1 LKNVL
6 VVYYTQS
13 GQLLDIAKNVTNTL
27 ETSEDVNLSFY
38 EIKLKE
44 DFPFPWNNV
53 DFYDAFP
60 ESFLQVPRELIDLD
74 NPLLK
79 QKYDLIILSYQIW
92 FLTPSIPFNS
102 FLKSD
107 AAKTLLKNT
116 PVITLIGSRNMWVMA
131 HEKVK
136 KLLKINKVN
145 HVGNIVLAD
154 RHPNH
159 ISVITIYVWMY
170 SGIKKRLWGIFPK
183 PGVSDKDIED
193 SKNFSMPILEAV
205 KDNKFEGLQDNLLSK
220 GAINIKPFLIVTDKR
235 AQIIFGKWANFID
248 KKAKNNPGKR
258 KRLLNYF
265 SFYLTFAIWAIAPIV
280 FIVYLLTYPF
290 TMKKRKEENYYYSHT
305 KLK

>member
-1 LKNVL
+1 MKNVL

-13 GQLLDIAKNVTNTL
+13 GQLLDIAKNVTNEL
-27 ETSEDVNLSFY
+27 EASKDVNLSFY

-44 DFPFPWNNV
+44 NFPFPWNNV

-60 ESFLQVPRELIDLD
+60 ESYLQRPRELIDLD
-74 NPLLK
+74 NPIL
-79 QKYDLIILSYQIW
+79 QKEYDLVILSYQIW
-92 FLTPSIPFNS
+92 YLTPSIPFNS
-102 FLKSD
+102 FLKSK
-107 AAKTLLKNT
+107 AAKPLLENT
-116 PVITLIGSRNMWVMA
+116 PVITLIGCRNMWIMA

-136 KLLKINKVN
+136 KLLKINKAN

-159 ISVITIYVWMY
+159 ISVLTIYVWMY

-193 SKNFSMPILEAV
+193 AKNFSSPILDSLQSNDF
-205 KDNKFEGLQDNLLSK
+205 KGLQDDLLSK

-248 KKAKNNPGKR
+248 KISKNKPAKR

-290 TMKKRKEENYYYSHT
+290 TMGTRKKDKYYYSHT

>member
-1 LKNVL
+1 MKNVL

-13 GQLLDIAKNVTNTL
+13 GQLLDIAKNITNEL
-27 ETSEDVNLSFY
+27 ETSEDINLSFY
-38 EIKLKE
+38 EIKLKKN
-44 DFPFPWNNV
+44 FPFPWP
-53 DFYDAFP
+53 DEKFYDAFP
-60 ESFLQVPRELIDLD
+60 ESYLQVPRELTDLD

-79 QKYDLIILSYQIW
+79 KKYDLVILSYQIW

-102 FLKSD
+102 FLKSE
-107 AAKTLLKNT
+107 AIKPLIENT
-116 PVITLIGSRNMWVMA
+116 PVITVIGSRNMWVMA

-136 KLLKINKVN
+136 KLLKTNN
-145 HVGNIVLAD
+145 ADLVGNIVLAD

-170 SGIKKRLWGIFPK
+170 SGVKKRLWGVFPK
-183 PGVSDKDIED
+183 PGISDKDIED
-193 SKNFSMPILEAV
+193 AKNFSNPILESV
-205 KDNKFEGLQDNLLSK
+205 KKSSYKGLQDKLLSI

-235 AQIIFGKWANFID
+235 AQIIFGKWANIID
-248 KKAKNNPGKR
+248 KKSKNNPEKR

-290 TMKKRKEENYYYSHT
+290 TMGNRKKEKDYYSHT

>member
-1 LKNVL
+1 MKNVL

-13 GQLLDIAKNVTNTL
+13 GQLLDIAKNVTNEL

-60 ESFLQVPRELIDLD
+60 ESYLQRPRELIDLD
-74 NPLLK
+74 NPILQK
-79 QKYDLIILSYQIW
+79 KYDLIILSYQIW
-92 FLTPSIPFNS
+92 YLTPSIPFNS
-102 FLKSD
+102 FLKSN
-107 AAKTLLKNT
+107 AAKPLLENT
-116 PVITLIGSRNMWVMA
+116 PVITLIGCRNMWIMA

-136 KLLKINKVN
+136 KLLKINKAN

-159 ISVITIYVWMY
+159 ISVLTIYVWMY
-170 SGIKKRLWGIFPK
+170 SGIKKRLWGVFPK

-193 SKNFSMPILEAV
+193 AKNFSSPILDSLQSNDF
-205 KDNKFEGLQDNLLSK
+205 KSLQDNLLSK

-248 KKAKNNPGKR
+248 KKSMNNPAKR

-265 SFYLTFAIWAIAPIV
+265 SFYLTFAIWVIAPIV

-290 TMKKRKEENYYYSHT
+290 TMGNRKKEKYYFSHT

>member
-1 LKNVL
+1 MKNVL

-13 GQLLDIAKNVTNTL
+13 GQLLDIAKNVTNEL
-27 ETSEDVNLSFY
+27 EASKDVNLSFY

-44 DFPFPWNNV
+44 NFPFPWNNV

-60 ESFLQVPRELIDLD
+60 ESYLQRPRELIDLD
-74 NPLLK
+74 NPILQK
-79 QKYDLIILSYQIW
+79 KYDLVILSYQIW
-92 FLTPSIPFNS
+92 YLTPSIPFNS
-102 FLKSD
+102 FLKSK
-107 AAKTLLKNT
+107 AAKPLLENT
-116 PVITLIGSRNMWVMA
+116 PVITLIGCRNMWIMA

-136 KLLKINKVN
+136 KLLKINKAN

-159 ISVITIYVWMY
+159 ISVLTIYVWMY

-183 PGVSDKDIED
+183 PGVSDKDIKD
-193 SKNFSMPILEAV
+193 AKNFGSPILDSLQSNDF
-205 KDNKFEGLQDNLLSK
+205 KGLQDNLLSK

-248 KKAKNNPGKR
+248 KKSENNPAKR

-290 TMKKRKEENYYYSHT
+290 SMGTRKKEKYYYSHT

>member
-1 LKNVL
+1 MKNVL

-13 GQLLDIAKNVTNTL
+13 GQLLDIAKNVTNEL
-27 ETSEDVNLSFY
+27 ELSEDVNLSFY

-60 ESFLQVPRELIDLD
+60 ETYLQKPRELIDLD

-79 QKYDLIILSYQIW
+79 KKYDLIILSYQIW

-102 FLKSD
+102 FLQNEVAKS
-107 AAKTLLKNT
+107 LLENT
-116 PVITLIGSRNMWVMA
+116 AVVTLIGCRNMWVMA

-136 KLLKINKVN
+136 KLLKVNKTN
-145 HVGNIVLAD
+145 YVGNIVLAD

-159 ISVITIYVWMY
+159 ISVLTIYVWMY
-170 SGIKKRLWGIFPK
+170 SGVKKRLWGILPK

-193 SKNFSMPILEAV
+193 SKNFSRPILESLKKNDF
-205 KDNKFEGLQDNLLSK
+205 KDLQDKLLSK
-220 GAINIKPFLIVTDKR
+220 GAVNIKPFLIVTDKR
-235 AQIIFGKWANFID
+235 AQIIFSKWANFID
-248 KKAKNNPGKR
+248 KKTKNNPDKR

-265 SFYLTFAIWAIAPIV
+265 SYYLTFAIWAIAPIV
-280 FIVYLLTYPF
+280 FIVYLLTFPF
-290 TMKKRKEENYYYSHT
+290 TMGTRKKEKEYFTHT